1 MREKKRKRGIRSFLA
16 VACLLAGIIGGI
28 YVGGWLMMV
37 KPILTACAAF
47 DAGTLTATAVGITVL
62 KFIFGGTVGATIF
75 AVGSFVGNLFVAD

>member
-16 VACLLAGIIGGI
+16 VTFLLAGIAGGI

-47 DAGTLTATAVGITVL
+47 DAGTLTATVVGITVL

-75 AVGSFVGNLFVAD
+75 AAGSFVGSIFIAD